1 MALERAASAL
11 ARAPA
16 IPSRSS
22 SPPPEGASRSS
33 SATCTSKK
41 TDFSYE
47 EVASPQATRTFE
59 AVTKDLTVR
68 SVIPARMLA
77 IRLLRPSLIG
87 GREEVG
93 EVLDGG
99 GGGPPPAATGGG
111 GGGGGAGAPA
121 ETSWDNS
128 NAAES

>member
-1 MALERAASAL
+1 M
-11 ARAPA
+11 
-16 IPSRSS
+16 
-22 SPPPEGASRSS
+22 
-33 SATCTSKK
+33 
-41 TDFSYE
+41 
-47 EVASPQATRTFE
+47 
-59 AVTKDLTVR
+59 R

-99 GGGPPPAATGGG
+99 GGGPPLAATGGG

-121 ETSWDNS
+121 ETSLDNS
-128 NAAES
+128 NATES